1 MGTCDSHPL
10 TPRARLP
17 SIDLGQSDRRLSS
30 LKKSRRGCYLKGC
43 ISKVGQNK
51 FIMTIVTLEKKMQ
64 TVRIELTRLRHG
76 NLKPTP

>member
-1 MGTCDSHPL
+1 MQTVRIELTRLPPWELEAHPL

-30 LKKSRRGCYLKGC
+30 LKNSRRGCYLKGC

-51 FIMTIVTLEKKMQ
+51 FK
-64 TVRIELTRLRHG
+64 
-76 NLKPTP
+76 